1 MMVHVA
7 GVTMEEETEEKIS
20 NREAKRA
27 QVCLTGKKEYEK
39 TNYER
44 IAKKEQGW
52 FVGCCMKEEKPEELC
67 RHICS
72 HEGEEGHSD
81 QWGLLRVTGETT
93 VKVRSR
99 PKYGY
104 WQLGARMCCR
114 AIKDPDWKEKKK
126 PPAVLHGGPD
136 DTAVVTCDQGWL
148 PGENAAINWS
158 YMCPSTGREK
168 RSDSR
173 QDKLM
178 AWGWGLWTR
187 FWDLWCPKRCSQG
200 EDCSWEQTPHVWL
213 LGLWLHDW

>member
-136 DTAVVTCDQGWL
+136 DTAVVTLDVIRDGCQVKMQQLIEVTCVLRQAERKGVTRGRISWWPEGEGCEQGSGTCDAQKGVHRVRTAL
-148 PGENAAINWS
+148 GNGLH
-158 YMCPSTGREK
+158 MF
-168 RSDSR
+168 DS
-173 QDKLM
+173 
-178 AWGWGLWTR
+178 
-187 FWDLWCPKRCSQG
+187 
-200 EDCSWEQTPHVWL
+200 
-213 LGLWLHDW
+213 